1 MMFFLGFLLPTCLY
15 CHRFSEGFP
24 NVVLESLSCGVP
36 VVTTNFGCAKELVTD
51 DNGLVC
57 CTRSPEA
64 LAQCIEHVSTR
75 AYDKDRIQMDAFHR
89 FGLEKICK
97 EYEKILLE
105 FYEK

>member
-1 MMFFLGFLLPTCLY
+1 M
-15 CHRFSEGFP
+15 
-24 NVVLESLSCGVP
+24 
-36 VVTTNFGCAKELVTD
+36 VTTNFGCAKELVTD

-89 FGLEKICK
+89 FGLEKFVK
-97 EYEKILLE
+97 SMKILLE